1 MIRKRAFSVGYM
13 FVLTLIFCSVV
24 SGIQAVN
31 QDRITTNEQI
41 KLKRIILDVLGVE
54 VTENTPNQQVE
65 QLFHERIKVKEGQ
78 ERTVYVCFDKDKST
92 ISGYAFPIFGPG
104 FWGPIYGMVG
114 VDPGLE
120 KMIGIAFYEHS
131 ETPGLGG
138 RITEPFFRNQFKG
151 KALSLA
157 GGKYFDFRP
166 PGTAKEPNEVDA
178 ITGATETSRRVE
190 KFLNGSLQET
200 LDWLKEQQVRHGR
213 PLS

>member
-13 FVLTLIFCSVV
+13 FVLTLFFCSVV

-41 KLKRIILDVLGVE
+41 KLKRVILDVLGLP
-54 VTENTPNQQVE
+54 VTPETPNEQVE
-65 QLFHERIKVKEGQ
+65 RLFEERIEVEKDHQ
-78 ERTVYVCFDKDKST
+78 RTVYVCFDKDKET
-92 ISGYAFPIFGPG
+92 ITGYAFPIFGPG
-104 FWGPIYGMVG
+104 FWGPIYGMAG

-120 KMIGIAFYEHS
+120 KMIGIAFYEHT

-157 GGKYFDFRP
+157 GQKYFDFRP
-166 PGTAKEPNEVDA
+166 PGTAREPNEVDA

-190 KFLNGSLQET
+190 EFLNDGLQET
-200 LDWLKEQQVRHGR
+200 LHWLREQKTRGGR
-213 PLS
+213 APS